1 MIRVGEISI
10 PWGKSMFPDHTL
22 LVKLDPEK
30 MFDNRGAIKVEWLY
44 EGDSEL
50 FTLICVKRHID
61 RHFYTSEVILD
72 MPYIPHARMDR
83 VKSDEDVFTLKY
95 FAEIINSLN
104 FKIVWVRDAHSNV
117 SLALIDNV
125 VDTGVKS
132 YIHKAVELSGA
143 NAMFYPDEGAMKR
156 YSDNSELPYA
166 FGMKKR
172 DWQTG
177 KILGLDIIN
186 PENIVGILRKLAL
199 AVPGFQNELSQRYRC
214 QDATLL
220 LICRKQRTDLLD
232 RIRLRQVLQ
241 DRGLC
246 PATGISGSLQCLRHL
261 LSQISHSCIH
271 PVPRTGLIRKPPVNG
286 QDHLPAL
293 RRIIQRLVLISEPD
307 QLALAIALAD
317 IYT

>member
-1 MIRVGEISI
+1 
-10 PWGKSMFPDHTL
+10 MFPDHSL
-22 LVKLDPEK
+22 LIKLDPEK

-61 RHFYTSEVILD
+61 RHFSTREVVLD

-104 FKIVWVRDAHSNV
+104 FKVVWVRDAHSNV

-125 VDTGVKS
+125 VDTGVKA
-132 YIHKAVELSGA
+132 YIHKAIELSSA

-156 YSDNSELPYA
+156 YSSESELPYA

-177 KILGLDIIN
+177 KILGLDVIN
-186 PENIVGILRKLAL
+186 TENIVGK
-199 AVPGFQNELSQRYRC
+199 
-214 QDATLL
+214 D
-220 LICRKQRTDLLD
+220 
-232 RIRLRQVLQ
+232 
-241 DRGLC
+241 
-246 PATGISGSLQCLRHL
+246 
-261 LSQISHSCIH
+261 
-271 PVPRTGLIRKPPVNG
+271 
-286 QDHLPAL
+286 
-293 RRIIQRLVLISEPD
+293 VLIVDDICSRGGTFYHSAK
-307 QLALAIALAD
+307 ALKAAGAKSVSLYVTHLEETVTLGEMAASD
-317 IYT
+317 GLVDHIYTTESIFPAKLCESNHGYDPYWAEWITIMK